1 MSTINERIARVKRW
15 HYHGEGYASPVK
27 STGPL
32 RDWSGS
38 IADAWELVEEMRP
51 EVGNIEINVDCDAC
65 MVTILTATEEPH
77 LLEGINVCAN
87 DAPEAICLAWLA
99 VMEER

>member
-38 IADAWELVEEMRP
+38 IADAWELVEEMTSEP
-51 EVGNIEINVDCDAC
+51 SYVCIESPLVGENKWRCSVDEPNAIYKDAP
-65 MVTILTATEEPH
+65 T
-77 LLEGINVCAN
+77 
-87 DAPEAICLAWLA
+87 APEAICLAWLA